1 MVDNFNIFA
10 PWFDNLSDQGD
21 FYFVQVIQR
30 KKECNIGS
38 NNNVIK
44 DYHFFDK
51 NSFLNKKE
59 EIVTL
64 CKTFNARAYFWV
76 NPRNCKQVQYEIIR
90 EALEAIEYNSKKL
103 FKCVSKAIGQRRNTD
118 YKSKW
123 ILDFD
128 TKDWSLINKYLDLV
142 RECRPYTNI
151 ILYYV
156 PTVNGIHVITLGF
169 DLGQFKQKVAI
180 AKLDNIDIHKDNPSV
195 LYHEDVRASNNCII
209 IVIIYGIA
217 LIVMLITKASSDEII
232 ATTAI
237 YCIAATIVYLY
248 P

>member
-30 KKECNIGS
+30 KKECNIGN

-51 NSFLNKKE
+51 KSFLNKKE

-90 EALEAIEYNSKKL
+90 ETLEAIECNSKKL
-103 FKCVSKAIGQRRNTD
+103 FKCVSKAIGQRRNSD

-169 DLGQFKQKVAI
+169 DLEQFKQKVAI

-195 LYHEDVRASNNCII
+195 LYHDDVRASNN
-209 IVIIYGIA
+209 
-217 LIVMLITKASSDEII
+217 
-232 ATTAI
+232 
-237 YCIAATIVYLY
+237 
-248 P
+248 

>member
-1 MVDNFNIFA
+1 MTIDNFNIVA

-21 FYFVQVIQR
+21 FFFVQVMQR
-30 KKECNIGS
+30 NKEK
-38 NNNVIK
+38 NNVSSSGYVIK

-51 NSFLNKKE
+51 ETFLSKKE
-59 EIVTL
+59 EITTL

-76 NPRNCKQVQYEIIR
+76 NPRNCKEVQYEIIR
-90 EALEAIEYNSKKL
+90 EALEAIELGTHKL
-103 FKCVSKAIGQRRNTD
+103 FKCVSRALGRKRCNK

-142 RECRPYTNI
+142 RKCRPNVNK

-169 DLGQFKQKVAI
+169 DLEQFKQELAI
-180 AKLDNIDIHKDNPSV
+180 AKLDNIDIHKDNPTI
-195 LYHEDVRASNNCII
+195 LYYSN
-209 IVIIYGIA
+209 
-217 LIVMLITKASSDEII
+217 E
-232 ATTAI
+232 
-237 YCIAATIVYLY
+237 
-248 P
+248 

>member
-1 MVDNFNIFA
+1 MTIDNFNAVA

-21 FYFVQVIQR
+21 FFFVQVMQR
-30 KKECNIGS
+30 NKEKNNVGS
-38 NNNVIK
+38 SGYVIK

-51 NSFLNKKE
+51 ETFLSKKE
-59 EIVTL
+59 EITTL
-64 CKTFNARAYFWV
+64 CKAFNARAYFWI
-76 NPRNCKQVQYEIIR
+76 NPRNCKEVQYEIIR
-90 EALEAIEYNSKKL
+90 EALEAIELGTHKL
-103 FKCVSKAIGQRRNTD
+103 FKCVSRALGRKRCNK

-142 RECRPYTNI
+142 RKCRPNVNK

-195 LYHEDVRASNNCII
+195 LYYDDVRASNN
-209 IVIIYGIA
+209 
-217 LIVMLITKASSDEII
+217 
-232 ATTAI
+232 
-237 YCIAATIVYLY
+237 
-248 P
+248 

>member
-1 MVDNFNIFA
+1 MTIDNFNAVA

-21 FYFVQVIQR
+21 FFFVQVMQR
-30 KKECNIGS
+30 NKEK
-38 NNNVIK
+38 NNVSSSGYVIK

-51 NSFLNKKE
+51 ETFLSKKE
-59 EIVTL
+59 EITTL

-76 NPRNCKQVQYEIIR
+76 NPRNCKEVQYEIIR
-90 EALEAIEYNSKKL
+90 EALEAIELGTYKL
-103 FKCVSKAIGQRRNTD
+103 FKCVSRALGRKRCNK

-142 RECRPYTNI
+142 RKCRPNVNK

-169 DLGQFKQKVAI
+169 DLEQFKQELAI
-180 AKLDNIDIHKDNPSV
+180 AKLDNIDIHKDNPTI
-195 LYHEDVRASNNCII
+195 LYYSN
-209 IVIIYGIA
+209 
-217 LIVMLITKASSDEII
+217 E
-232 ATTAI
+232 
-237 YCIAATIVYLY
+237 
-248 P
+248 